1 MKYIKA
7 IITGVM
13 TMATVFFSG
22 QVQST
27 MCCVSCA
34 MKKEDEVELKE
45 EGDET
50 QTSGGLA

>member
-1 MKYIKA
+1 MKAFMTTLLSLIS
-7 IITGVM
+7 IIYPM
-13 TMATVFFSG
+13 EQNHLSN
-22 QVQST
+22 

-45 EGDET
+45 ERDET

>member
-13 TMATVFFSG
+13 TMTTVFFSG
-22 QVQST
+22 QVQTT

-34 MKKEDEVELKE
+34 MKKEDEVEFINYDNDYDL
-45 EGDET
+45 DVHD
-50 QTSGGLA
+50 